1 MAATHDEN
9 ESEAT
14 VIRLPNMRAKGLNK
28 SIEQDQEMVEF
39 PVSHMIKGRVN
50 QEEENL
56 NRPPTIGVSVSG
68 CGFLWAILVYMW
80 YWT

>member
-56 NRPPTIGVSVSG
+56 NRPPAIGVSVSG
-68 CGFLWAILVYMW
+68 CGFLSAILVYMW